1 MKGYIPVTIPT
12 KKYIA
17 AYLRHQYRSDVIIK
31 KNTLIGNK
39 LFDLLEHKMNNRG
52 TEFGYGRYNTKIKI
66 FIPMR
71 TFQKRGGFLNESNV
85 MNFNLFLE
93 YLVKTHF
100 YNMMNLLYDIHP
112 AINQHLPYIRQS
124 LGIDIEDWPDDSMR
138 KDYYRYRLDNKVKLI
153 KNHGRLVPLPF
164 S

>member
-17 AYLRHQYRSDVIIK
+17 AYLRKQYGKDVLIK
-31 KNTLIGNK
+31 RNSLIGNK
-39 LFDLLEHKMNNRG
+39 LFDLLEHKTNHKC
-52 TEFGYGRYNTKIKI
+52 TEYGNGRHNTKIKI
-66 FIPMR
+66 YIPIE
-71 TFQKRGGFLNESNV
+71 TFKRRGGFLNESNV

-100 YNMMNLLYDIHP
+100 YNLMDILYDIHP

-124 LGIDIEDWPDDSMR
+124 LGIDIEDWSDDSMR
-138 KDYYRYRLDNKVKLI
+138 KDYYRYRLENKIKLLR
-153 KNHGRLVPLPF
+153 NHGRLVPLHF